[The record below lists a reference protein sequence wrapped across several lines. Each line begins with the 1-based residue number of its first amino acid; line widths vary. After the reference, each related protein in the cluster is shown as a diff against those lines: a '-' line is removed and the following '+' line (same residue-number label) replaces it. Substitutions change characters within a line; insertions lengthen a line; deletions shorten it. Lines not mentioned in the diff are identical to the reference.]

1 MLEEEVK
8 EEINEE
14 LTAEEIAAAE
24 VAKAEEV
31 AEEVKEKTW
40 AELGLSE
47 RLDSMNREQIAGEF
61 KQRNVAFGNMTNEKE
76 TLARELA
83 AANKQ
88 IANFKKAADLP
99 AEVKAEIKKMSPQEV
114 ERWVQDLQTD
124 PHAAIRS
131 LLGDKFGRRSEEE
144 LSEIIDKRLNEG
156 LAGYHGYTEDQAAMA
171 DPDYQ
176 SATGYISA
184 LQTEEHFG
192 NTRPTMELLELWR
205 LATTDKPSADAVYDT
220 MKRFPG
226 VPMKNCVHMVNG
238 RPKSKVDADKIRKQ
252 VKGLDGGGLPSGS
265 RNVSTSEK
273 IEDMD
278 AAFDVE

>member
-1 MLEEEVK
+1 MPEEEVK
-8 EEINEE
+8 EE
-14 LTAEEIAAAE
+14 LTAEGIEGAAAAE
-24 VAKAEEV
+24 EETAKAEA
-31 AEEVKEKTW
+31 AEEAKEKSY
-40 AELGLSE
+40 ADYGLNARYDGMS
-47 RLDSMNREQIAGEF
+47 RE
-61 KQRNVAFGNMTNEKE
+61 
-76 TLARELA
+76 ELA
-83 AANKQ
+83 TDIKSRNTSFGHQSEQLGQLRKDLAARDEQ

-99 AEVKAEIKKMSPQEV
+99 AEIKAEIKKMSPQEV

-144 LSEIIDKRLNEG
+144 LSEIIDKRVNEG
-156 LAGYHGYTEDQAAMA
+156 LAGYHGYTEDQVAMA

-176 SATGYISA
+176 SAVGYIEY
-184 LQTEEHFG
+184 LQSEEHFG

-226 VPMKNCVHMVNG
+226 VPMKECVHMVNG

-265 RNVSTSEK
+265 KKVSTSEK

-278 AAFDVE
+278 AAFDVD